1 MKRVS
6 HKTIVNRIKR
16 GENICPVCGCRWTIM
31 VDHHAVYP
39 ERSIS
44 YFCSHCGQLVCYSDN
59 SPWIDVCDLIR
70 EEKHI
75 SYKVCRKVAKEFEE
89 GY

>member
-16 GENICPVCGCRWTIM
+16 GESICPVCGCRGTRV
-31 VDHHAVYP
+31 VDYSEYP
-39 ERSIS
+39 ERWVQ